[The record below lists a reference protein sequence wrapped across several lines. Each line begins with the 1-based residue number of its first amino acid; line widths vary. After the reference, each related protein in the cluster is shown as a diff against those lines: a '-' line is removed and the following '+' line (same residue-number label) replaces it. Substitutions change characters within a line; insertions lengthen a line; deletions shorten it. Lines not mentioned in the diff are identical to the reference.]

1 MEKDLI
7 SVIDNTI
14 NAFEQQRPSCSNK
27 THFIALHKDYE
38 NSFIY
43 PMHRDYQI
51 VFDYNIEKGKIVISP
66 YPITEQL

>member
-1 MEKDLI
+1 MKKDLI
-7 SVIDNTI
+7 DVI
-14 NAFEQQRPSCSNK
+14 NAVINSFEQQSPLCSNK

-51 VFDYNIEKGKIVISP
+51 VFYYNIEKDKIVISP